1 MKKEVKKEMN
11 VNVVNE
17 EMKGL
22 KEMKK
27 EIEKVMLFGE
37 EIEKRN
43 LEVQEMIN
51 LLKDRF
57 DFKKVG
63 VGEVVYYILGL
74 KKYEMININYVSISM
89 IVRKLFDI
97 NGIVCNCSDKCV
109 AWYNNKINKGLI
121 NIKDKYKSNSKRIVN
136 VINIDELVF

>member
-1 MKKEVKKEMN
+1 MKKAEKKN

-22 KEMKK
+22 NEMKK
-27 EIEKVMLFGE
+27 DVEKVLLFGE

-43 LEVQEMIN
+43 LDTQEMIN
-51 LLKDRF
+51 LLKEKF
-57 DFKKVG
+57 NFKSVG

-74 KKYEMININYVSISM
+74 KKYNMINISYVSISM
-89 IVRKLFDI
+89 IVRKLFEI

-121 NIKDKYKSNSKRIVN
+121 NIEIKYKSNNKRAVN
-136 VINIDELVF
+136 IINIDDLVF